1 MNGISFT
8 DIAYKALSHGKPQI
22 ALQLLGY
29 EPSIQK
35 RIPVLLWMAKYLVN
49 IIFFFLTFPSFF
61 QHIFDINYGIA
72 LILSFFILVILL
84 LRQREA
90 NQKYFEKALNEALL
104 SKDSTLIYMV
114 IRTIWAQEEEKSYE
128 YFAKEE
134 VLSIHF

>member
-1 MNGISFT
+1 
-8 DIAYKALSHGKPQI
+8 
-22 ALQLLGY
+22 
-29 EPSIQK
+29 
-35 RIPVLLWMAKYLVN
+35 MAKYLVN

-72 LILSFFILVILL
+72 LILSFFLLVILL
-84 LRQREA
+84 LRQRES